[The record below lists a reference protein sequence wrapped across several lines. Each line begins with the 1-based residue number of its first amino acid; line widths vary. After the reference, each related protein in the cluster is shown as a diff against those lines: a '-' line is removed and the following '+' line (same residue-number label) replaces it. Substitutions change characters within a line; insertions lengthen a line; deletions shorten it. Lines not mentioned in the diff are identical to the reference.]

1 LFIGEDAK
9 MGSVKN
15 WIAGAVLAVV
25 AGVYG
30 YSQSATLL
38 SAGTY
43 AAVVAGLVSFLLLGA
58 ESISSYLN
66 KQSALYIELV
76 GNHAVHM
83 LRDEV
88 VRPLVILS
96 ILSSKEV
103 RDMKVEDIADAE
115 KKAEVI
121 LRSLKPKK

>member
-1 LFIGEDAK
+1 

-15 WIAGAVLAVV
+15 WVAGAVLAVV

-66 KQSALYIELV
+66 KQSAIYIELV

>member
-1 LFIGEDAK
+1 

-15 WIAGAVLAVV
+15 WIAGALLAAA

-30 YSQSATLL
+30 YSQPGPDPLMSA
-38 SAGTY
+38 ATY
-43 AAVVAGLVSFLLLGA
+43 AAIVAGLVSFLLLGA

-66 KQSALYIELV
+66 KQSAAYIELV

-121 LRSLKPKK
+121 LKSLKPKK